1 MCGICG
7 VIDFHKRRQITLKMI
22 ADMTTSLRHRGPDA
36 EGYLVGCNSSYA
48 PIYSS
53 SDFVAMRASQP
64 FDVALGHRRLSIIDL
79 STGHQPMTNEDGT
92 IWIIFNGEIYNYQQL
107 RAELLQK
114 GHQFST
120 NSDTEVIIHT
130 YEEYGEDCSIH
141 LNGMFAFAIWDTK
154 EEKLFIARDRVGI
167 KPLIYT
173 EVDGFFLFGSE
184 LKSILASGLVKPE
197 VDNVALHHYLTYQY
211 VPHPMTMFKG
221 IQKLLPGYS
230 LIYANGKT
238 TLKQYWDVTF
248 EDKPD
253 KGIEFYKSRIRELL
267 EDSVKIRLMSD
278 VPLGAFLS
286 GGIDSST
293 VVAMMS
299 QAMKEPVKTFSIG
312 FEEKSYNEVD
322 YARIIAKRFQ
332 TDHHEF
338 IVTPKDMLASLP
350 ALMEQFDEPFAD
362 SSAIPTFMVSKLARQ
377 HVTVVLS
384 GDGGDEIFAGYP
396 RYQFM
401 RLITAVNILP
411 NNLNRVLYPVF
422 RKSLITVSKLYSKD
436 FSQRLERNLTPT
448 IKKNPEMFFHIMSYF
463 KPEMKQRLYSSDFA
477 REITSYQEMD
487 FFNHI
492 LKYCHVKAFI
502 NKLLFLEFK
511 TYLPND
517 ILVKVD
523 ITSMANSLEVR
534 VPFLDYRIVEFMATV
549 PFKYKLRGLTTKYIL
564 KQLLANLLPK
574 EILYR
579 KKKGFH
585 VPIREWFRNELS
597 DYLRDILLSQSFKE
611 RGHFN
616 SGYVQQLIEKH
627 QASISDYSYPLWALL
642 NLELWFRIWKA

>member
-22 ADMTTSLRHRGPDA
+22 VDMTTSLRHRGPDA
-36 EGYLVGCNSSYA
+36 EGYLVGGNSSYT
-48 PIYSS
+48 PIYRP
-53 SDFVAMRASQP
+53 SDFAATRKSQP

-114 GHQFST
+114 GHQFKT

-130 YEEYGEDCSIH
+130 YEEYGEDCPIH

-154 EEKLFIARDRVGI
+154 REKLFLARDRVGI
-167 KPLIYT
+167 KPLVYT
-173 EVDGFFLFGSE
+173 EVNGFFLFGSE
-184 LKSILASGLVKPE
+184 LKSVLASGLIKPE
-197 VDNVALHHYLTYQY
+197 TDNVALHHYLTYQY
-211 VPHPMTMFKG
+211 VPPPMTMFKG
-221 IQKLLPGYS
+221 IQKIPPGYF
-230 LIYANGKT
+230 LIYANNKI

-248 EDKPD
+248 EDKLD

-299 QAMKEPVKTFSIG
+299 QASKESVKTFSIG

-322 YARIIAKRFQ
+322 YARIIAKKFQ

-338 IVTPKDMLASLP
+338 IVTPQDMLGSLP
-350 ALMEQFDEPFAD
+350 TLIEQFDEPFAD

-396 RYQFM
+396 RYQLM
-401 RLITAVNILP
+401 RLLMAVNIMPKRLNETLFP
-411 NNLNRVLYPVF
+411 AFRRILKIMPKRYNNL
-422 RKSLITVSKLYSKD
+422 
-436 FSQRLERNLTPT
+436 SQRLARNL
-448 IKKNPEMFFHIMSYF
+448 ILALKSDLEKFFYIVSSF
-463 KPEMKQRLYSSDFA
+463 KPEAKQQLYSADFTQA
-477 REITSYQEMD
+477 ICHNREID
-487 FFNHI
+487 FFNDT
-492 LKYCHVKAFI
+492 LKHCHVKDFI

-511 TYLPND
+511 TFLTND

-534 VPFLDYRIVEFMATV
+534 VPILDHRIVEFMATV
-549 PFKYKLRGLTTKYIL
+549 PFKYKFSGLTTKYIL
-564 KQLLANLLPK
+564 KKLLTDLLPK

-611 RGHFN
+611 RGYFN
-616 SGYVQQLIEKH
+616 SEYVEQLIEKH
-627 QASISDYSYPLWALL
+627 QAAVSDYSHPLWALL
-642 NLELWFRIWKA
+642 NLELWFRRWKV